1 MMQQRSLRTLDEYPR
16 GLFLW
21 IIINQINFDSET
33 GSTLLTEREGAT
45 VDEANLRD
53 VLKHFEIDLRVWKDL
68 TLNELRR
75 SLNRL
80 YYEIDSD
87 HDKYAGLVFLCMSH
101 GKQIEGKDFLLTKD
115 NKYLSCEKIV
125 DIFHNCFCFGLKNR
139 PKFYLFNCCRG
150 VQLNAEIQKLS
161 ISSPI
166 VFDDDIIAF
175 DHIQSSAANTI
186 GNNDYVLQED
196 GGVVGFKK
204 GDYVIVHSTIKDYLS
219 MRHKENGSIFVYEL
233 SQQLHR
239 LAAKQEGNLE
249 DIVRQACMSTS
260 KQLPVSQLPEMTTTL
275 RAPCHLV
282 IKGS

>member
-1 MMQQRSLRTLDEYPR
+1 M
-16 GLFLW
+16 
-21 IIINQINFDSET
+21 
-33 GSTLLTEREGAT
+33 
-45 VDEANLRD
+45 
-53 VLKHFEIDLRVWKDL
+53 
-68 TLNELRR
+68 
-75 SLNRL
+75 
-80 YYEIDSD
+80 
-87 HDKYAGLVFLCMSH
+87 
-101 GKQIEGKDFLLTKD
+101 
-115 NKYLSCEKIV
+115 
-125 DIFHNCFCFGLKNR
+125 
-139 PKFYLFNCCRG
+139 
-150 VQLNAEIQKLS
+150 
-161 ISSPI
+161 
-166 VFDDDIIAF
+166 FDDDIIAF

-233 SQQLHR
+233 SQQLQR

>member
-1 MMQQRSLRTLDEYPR
+1 MMQQGSVRALDEYPQ

-21 IIINQINFDSET
+21 IIINQINFDSGT
-33 GSTLLTEREGAT
+33 DNTLFAEREGAN

-53 VLKHFEIDLRVWKDL
+53 VLKHFEIDLRVWRDL
-68 TLNELRR
+68 TLNELLR

-80 YYEIDSD
+80 YYEVDSD
-87 HDKYAGLVFLCMSH
+87 HNKYAGLVFLCMSH
-101 GKQIEGKDFLLTKD
+101 GKQIDGKDFLVTKD
-115 NKYLSCEKIV
+115 NKYLSCEKVV
-125 DIFHNCFCFGLKNR
+125 DIFHNCFCYGLKNR
-139 PKFYLFNCCRG
+139 PKFYFFNCCRG
-150 VQLNAEIQKLS
+150 GQPNAELQKLS

-175 DHIQSSAANTI
+175 DHFQSGVTNTI
-186 GNNDYVLQED
+186 GSNDTARQED
-196 GGVVGFKK
+196 EGVVGFKK

-239 LAAKQEGNLE
+239 SVAKQEGNLE